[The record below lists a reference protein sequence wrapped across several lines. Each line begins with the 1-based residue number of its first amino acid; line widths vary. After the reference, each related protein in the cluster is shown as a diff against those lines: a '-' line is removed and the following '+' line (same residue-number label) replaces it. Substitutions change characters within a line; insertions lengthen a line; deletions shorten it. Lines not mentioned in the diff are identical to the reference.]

1 MRRCEIVAFFEDCRW
16 RRTLQI
22 LYPIPHAQFPNHKMF
37 STILRWVIN
46 RRWLVVLATII
57 ISLWTLY
64 IIPKMPLDVFP
75 PFAPPQ
81 VEIQTEAP
89 GLAPEEIESLVTLPI
104 ESAIN
109 GTPGVTAVRSSSAV
123 GISVVK
129 VIFDWNTEIYQARQL
144 ITERLQQAQNKL
156 PVGVKTPQISPTTS
170 PVGTVI
176 TYAFTS
182 ETTSLMEVRRLVD
195 WQVTNR
201 LLAVTGVAQ
210 VVAYGGEQRQ
220 YQVLVEPAKLKA
232 FNVSLQQ
239 VSEAVAAANVNA
251 PGGYLITPDK
261 ETLIRGVGRIESI
274 ADLQQSAIASRQ
286 GTVVRIGDVADV
298 KIGAGIKRGD
308 GSFNGKKAVI
318 VMVNRQPVADTPTVT
333 KAVEAA
339 MAEVQQALPKDI
351 KVTVTFRQ
359 EEYINSSVEN
369 VRSALVEGSIIVT
382 VILIPFLMNW
392 RTLTVVLLDFFL
404 TWLFGLLAMY
414 WLGLGLNTMT
424 LGGLSVAIG
433 TAIDDAIVY
442 AENTYRNLR
451 ENTSSPHPRP
461 VMDVIFDGSQEVRDS
476 LIGATV
482 IGIVVFSPIFTLPGV
497 EGRIF
502 TPMGITYL
510 VVVVISSLESLL
522 ISPALCAILLPN
534 KKMSAEEPWL
544 PRFCKKIYHFFIEL
558 SMRYSAIILTL
569 AAASMVAALIIL
581 PSFGRVFL
589 PEFQEQTLVNTV
601 LLYPGVS
608 LETTNSA
615 AFAIEDALKD
625 DTRFSY
631 VQVRS
636 GRAPGDADAAGV
648 NLAHIDI
655 GLSEEGMK
663 NRPKTLESLRQEFG
677 KLPGVAPNIGGFISH
692 RMDEVLSGVRSQIAV
707 KVFGPDLNQL
717 RTIGAQVEEQMKTVA
732 GIVDLQL
739 EPQVPVQQIQIK
751 FNRQAAGRYGLK
763 IGSLSEIIETALNG
777 KVVSQ
782 VLEVQQTFDLVV
794 WLQPEA
800 RNNLETIENLLVDT
814 PPLSPPYKGGDE
826 TPLSPPYKGGDE
838 RGGKIPLAQVAT
850 VKYGTGPNTINREN
864 VSRLIVVAAN
874 AKGRD
879 LRSVVNE
886 IQAKVKRE
894 VQLPF
899 GYFIQYGGQFEAEQR
914 ASQNIMVFSAIAFIV
929 ITVLMYLSVKSIAST
944 AMIMI
949 NLPIGLVGGVISVAL
964 TGGIIS
970 VASLVGFVTLFGVA
984 TRNGLLLVDNYN
996 TKFAEGM
1003 PFKEAIIKGSMER
1016 LNAILM
1022 TASTSALGLAPLVL
1036 EGGPGKEILQPLSV
1050 VVLGGLFTSTALTLL
1065 VLPALYA
1072 QFSEHLLTESNH
1084 P

>member
-1 MRRCEIVAFFEDCRW
+1 
-16 RRTLQI
+16 
-22 LYPIPHAQFPNHKMF
+22 MF

-123 GISVVK
+123 GLSAVK
-129 VIFDWNTEIYQARQL
+129 VIFDWDTEIYQARQL
-144 ITERLQQAQNKL
+144 ITERLQQAQSKL
-156 PVGVKTPQISPTTS
+156 PAGVEVPQISPTTS
-170 PVGTVI
+170 PVGLVI

-182 ETTSLMEVRRLVD
+182 ETTPLMEVRRLVD

-286 GTVVRIGDVADV
+286 GTVVKIGDVADV

-404 TWLFGLLAMY
+404 TWLLGLLAMY

-451 ENTSSPHPRP
+451 ENTASVHPRP

-534 KKMSAEEPWL
+534 KNMSAEEPWL

-558 SMRYSAIILTL
+558 SMRYSVIILTF

-615 AFAIEDALKD
+615 AFAIEDALKQ

-663 NRPKTLESLRQEFG
+663 NRQKTLESLRQEFG

-707 KVFGPDLNQL
+707 KIFGPDLNQL
-717 RTIGAQVEEQMKTVA
+717 RTIGAQVEAQMKTVA

-763 IGSLSEIIETALNG
+763 IGELSEIVETALNG

-800 RNNLETIENLLVDT
+800 RNNLETIQNLLVDT
-814 PPLSPPYKGGDE
+814 PSGN
-826 TPLSPPYKGGDE
+826 
-838 RGGKIPLAQVAT
+838 KIPLAQVAT

-864 VSRLIVVAAN
+864 VSRLIVAAAN

-899 GYFIQYGGQFEAEQR
+899 GYFVQYGGQFEAEQR
-914 ASQNIMVFSAIAFIV
+914 ASQNIMVFSAIAFLV

-949 NLPIGLVGGVISVAL
+949 NLPIGLIGGVIAVAL

-996 TKFAEGM
+996 AKFAEGM

-1072 QFSEHLLTESNH
+1072 QFGKFLRPQQHQPVIEDGKVVKA
-1084 P
+1084 

>member
-1 MRRCEIVAFFEDCRW
+1 
-16 RRTLQI
+16 
-22 LYPIPHAQFPNHKMF
+22 
-37 STILRWVIN
+37 
-46 RRWLVVLATII
+46 
-57 ISLWTLY
+57 
-64 IIPKMPLDVFP
+64 
-75 PFAPPQ
+75 
-81 VEIQTEAP
+81 
-89 GLAPEEIESLVTLPI
+89 
-104 ESAIN
+104 
-109 GTPGVTAVRSSSAV
+109 
-123 GISVVK
+123 
-129 VIFDWNTEIYQARQL
+129 
-144 ITERLQQAQNKL
+144 
-156 PVGVKTPQISPTTS
+156 
-170 PVGTVI
+170 
-176 TYAFTS
+176 
-182 ETTSLMEVRRLVD
+182 
-195 WQVTNR
+195 
-201 LLAVTGVAQ
+201 
-210 VVAYGGEQRQ
+210 
-220 YQVLVEPAKLKA
+220 
-232 FNVSLQQ
+232 
-239 VSEAVAAANVNA
+239 
-251 PGGYLITPDK
+251 
-261 ETLIRGVGRIESI
+261 
-274 ADLQQSAIASRQ
+274 
-286 GTVVRIGDVADV
+286 
-298 KIGAGIKRGD
+298 
-308 GSFNGKKAVI
+308 
-318 VMVNRQPVADTPTVT
+318 
-333 KAVEAA
+333 
-339 MAEVQQALPKDI
+339 VQQALPKDI

-382 VILIPFLMNW
+382 LILIPFLMNW
-392 RTLTVVLLDFFL
+392 RTLAVVLLDFFL
-404 TWLFGLLAMY
+404 TWLLALLAMN

-451 ENTSSPHPRP
+451 ENTSSLHPRP

-534 KKMSAEEPWL
+534 KRMSAAEPWL
-544 PRFCKKIYHFFIEL
+544 PRFCKTIYHFLINL
-558 SMRYSAIILTL
+558 SMRYSRIILAL

-589 PEFQEQTLVNTV
+589 PEFQEQTLVNTIQ
-601 LLYPGVS
+601 LYPGVS
-608 LETTNSA
+608 LETTDSA
-615 AFAIEDALKD
+615 AFAMEDALKD
-625 DTRFSY
+625 DNRFEY

-655 GLSEEGMK
+655 GLSEAGMK
-663 NRPKTLESLRQEFG
+663 NRPKTLEALRQEFA

-707 KVFGPDLNQL
+707 KIFGPDLDRL
-717 RTIGAQVEEQMKTVA
+717 RSIGAQVEEQMKTVD

-739 EPQVPVQQIQIK
+739 EPQVPVPQIQIK

-763 IGSLSEIIETALNG
+763 IGELSEIIETALNG

-800 RNNLETIENLLVDT
+800 RNNLETIQNLLVDT
-814 PPLSPPYKGGDE
+814 PSGN
-826 TPLSPPYKGGDE
+826 
-838 RGGKIPLAQVAT
+838 KIPLAQVAT

-864 VSRLIVVAAN
+864 VSRLIVAAAN
-874 AKGRD
+874 AKNRD

-886 IQAKVKRE
+886 IKAKVKRE
-894 VQLPF
+894 VELPF

-914 ASQNIMVFSAIAFIV
+914 ASQNITIFSAIAFLV

-944 AMIMI
+944 ATIMI
-949 NLPIGLVGGVISVAL
+949 NLPIGLVGGVIAVAL

-1003 PFKEAIIKGSMER
+1003 PFKEAIVKGSMER

-1022 TASTSALGLAPLVL
+1022 TALTSALGLAPLVL
-1036 EGGPGKEILQPLSV
+1036 EGGAGKEILQPLSV

-1072 QFSEHLLTESNH
+1072 QFGHFLRPQQPQPVIEDGKI
-1084 P
+1084 

>member
-1 MRRCEIVAFFEDCRW
+1 
-16 RRTLQI
+16 
-22 LYPIPHAQFPNHKMF
+22 MF
-37 STILRWVIN
+37 STILKWVIN

-57 ISLWTLY
+57 VSLWTLY
-64 IIPKMPLDVFP
+64 IIPQMSLDVFP

-123 GISVVK
+123 GLSAVK
-129 VIFDWNTEIYQARQL
+129 VIFDWGTEIYQARQL
-144 ITERLQQAQNKL
+144 ITERLQQAQSKL
-156 PVGVKTPQISPTTS
+156 PAGVEAPQISPTTS

-210 VVAYGGEQRQ
+210 VVAYGGDQRQ

-239 VSEAVAAANVNA
+239 VAEAAAAANVNA
-251 PGGYLITPDK
+251 PGGYLITPDR
-261 ETLIRGVGRIESI
+261 ETLIRGVGRIESLE
-274 ADLQQSAIASRQ
+274 DLQQSAIASRH
-286 GTVVRIGDVADV
+286 GTPVRIADVADV
-298 KIGAGIKRGD
+298 KIGAAIKRGD

-318 VMVNRQPVADTPTVT
+318 VMVNRQAVADTPTVT

-382 VILIPFLMNW
+382 LILIPFLMNW

-451 ENTSSPHPRP
+451 ENKAFLHPRP

-522 ISPALCAILLPN
+522 ISPALCAILLPT
-534 KKMSAEEPWL
+534 KRMSSREPWL
-544 PRFCKKIYHFFIEL
+544 PRFCKKKYHWIVEL
-558 SMRYSAIILTL
+558 SMRYSGIILAL
-569 AAASMVAALIIL
+569 AAASMVATLIIL

-589 PEFQEQTLVNTV
+589 PEFQEQTLVNTI

-608 LETTNSA
+608 LETTDSA
-615 AFAIEDALKD
+615 AFAIEDALKN
-625 DTRFSY
+625 DTRFEY

-655 GLSEEGMK
+655 GLSEAGMK
-663 NRPKTLESLRQEFG
+663 NRPKTLESLRQEFAR
-677 KLPGVAPNIGGFISH
+677 LPGVAPNIGGFISH

-707 KVFGPDLNQL
+707 KIFGPDLDQL
-717 RTIGAQVEEQMKTVA
+717 RSIGAKVEEQMKTVE

-763 IGSLSEIIETALNG
+763 IGELSEIIETALNG

-800 RNNLETIENLLVDT
+800 RNNLETIQNLLVDT
-814 PPLSPPYKGGDE
+814 PSGN
-826 TPLSPPYKGGDE
+826 
-838 RGGKIPLAQVAT
+838 KIPLAQVAT

-864 VSRLIVVAAN
+864 VSRLIVAAAN

-914 ASQNIMVFSAIAFIV
+914 ASQNIMIFSAIAFLV
-929 ITVLMYLSVKSIAST
+929 ITLLMYLSVKSIAST

-949 NLPIGLVGGVISVAL
+949 NLPIGLVGGVIAVAL

-1003 PFKEAIIKGSMER
+1003 PFKEAIVKGSMER

-1022 TASTSALGLAPLVL
+1022 TALTSALGLAPLVF
-1036 EGGPGKEILQPLSV
+1036 EGGAGKEILQPLSV

-1072 QFSEHLLTESNH
+1072 QFGTFLRPQKPQPVIEDGKVLNV
-1084 P
+1084 